1 MNFDQK
7 INTLMHL
14 FKMSNSKLARGIGV
28 DASLVSRWKSGERKI
43 SPNSPHIPMLANY
56 FLRLNAYH
64 YQKEYL
70 DKIILARIPA
80 GQTPDEASRVH
91 ILADWLISEEPPEP
105 QPDEQPEQLA
115 QSVSLVTNI
124 ADILAGTAQSAPKTP
139 VASSVPVS
147 ELALDNGWQPAIVP
161 GNQNSF
167 EVFEGRSGRRQAALN
182 MLYQVVQSDQP
193 QEFFM
198 TSEDDMRWLTEDA
211 SYTALWTR
219 LLRQAVEKGHQV
231 TIIHIVSR
239 RINEIM
245 SMLAYWIP
253 LHMAGR
259 MSSYYYPRFGD
270 RRIRQTY
277 MIVRGCSALTSSTIA
292 DFSGNDLTYRFDDP
306 LTVEQNMRLFN
317 VHLAQCRPL
326 FTLFG
331 RDNTQ
336 SYFEYSNEQN
346 KKSGAVSSIRH
357 LLNMRCLPLDLLPR
371 YIQDATGDL
380 SSAQLISSLAAQQQ
394 DFYSRLEQE
403 STIDIMPLSLF
414 ESIQSEGITKLPCCE
429 IFSDKPAWLSD
440 IDTLAWLRQTYDTLK
455 RYPNYELYLAP
466 DSSVINSLRINITY
480 KENVTAFFSPT
491 GPFLQP
497 AATVSL
503 NESNVLH
510 SLSYYFDDVIQ
521 QIPVSLRNRQDILT
535 RLERLIATL
544 SGLPSAK

>member
-14 FKMSNSKLARGIGV
+14 FKISNSKLARGIGV

-43 SPNSPHIPMLANY
+43 SLNSPHIPMLASF
-56 FLRLNAYH
+56 FLKLNAYH

-70 DKIILARIPA
+70 DKIIIARIPA

-91 ILADWLISEEPPEP
+91 ILADWLVSEEPPEP
-105 QPDEQPEQLA
+105 QPDEQPEKLA
-115 QSVSLVTNI
+115 QSVSLISNI
-124 ADILAGTAQSAPKTP
+124 ADILAGTAQTAAKTP
-139 VASSVPVS
+139 VSGSLPDPEKQVDA
-147 ELALDNGWQPAIVP
+147 GWQPEIIP
-161 GNQNSF
+161 GLVRSY

-182 MLYQVVQSDQP
+182 LLYQMVQSEQP
-193 QEFFM
+193 LEFFM
-198 TSEDDMRWLTEDA
+198 TSEDDMRWLTEDP

-219 LLRQAVEKGHQV
+219 LLRQVVEQGHQV

-239 RINEIM
+239 RVNEIM

-259 MSSYYYPRFGD
+259 LNSYYYPRFGD
-270 RRIRQTY
+270 RRVRQTY
-277 MIVRGCSALTSSTIA
+277 MVIRGKAALASSTIA
-292 DFSGNDLTYRFDDP
+292 DFAGNDLTYRYDDL

-317 VHLAQCRPL
+317 IHLSQCRPL
-326 FTLFG
+326 FILFG
-331 RDNTQ
+331 RDNTTA
-336 SYFEYSNEQN
+336 YFEFCSEQN
-346 KKSGAVSSIRH
+346 KKSGAVSAIRH
-357 LLNMRCLPLDLLPR
+357 LLNIRMLPAEILDR
-371 YIQDATGDL
+371 SIQDAPGDMTA
-380 SSAQLISSLAAQQQ
+380 SGLAALLKGQQQ
-394 DFYSRLEQE
+394 DFYQRIEQE
-403 STIDIMPLSLF
+403 SYIDIIPLALF
-414 ESIQSEGITKLPCCE
+414 ESIQEKGITKLPCCE
-429 IFSDKPAWLSD
+429 IFSDKLTMLNES
-440 IDTLAWLRQTYDTLK
+440 DTLAWLRQTLETMK

-491 GPFLQP
+491 GPFMLP

-510 SLSYYFDDVIQ
+510 SLSYYFDDIIQ
-521 QIPVSLRNRQDILT
+521 QIPVTLRNRQEVMT

-544 SGLPSAK
+544 SGLPADK

>member
-1 MNFDQK
+1 
-7 INTLMHL
+7 
-14 FKMSNSKLARGIGV
+14 
-28 DASLVSRWKSGERKI
+28 
-43 SPNSPHIPMLANY
+43 
-56 FLRLNAYH
+56 
-64 YQKEYL
+64 
-70 DKIILARIPA
+70 IIIARIPA

-139 VASSVPVS
+139 VASGMPGA
-147 ELALDNGWQPAIVP
+147 ELQIDTGWQPDIVP
-161 GNQNSF
+161 GQKSSY
-167 EVFEGRSGRRQAALN
+167 EIFEGRTGRRQAALN
-182 MLYQVVQSDQP
+182 MLYQIIQSDQP
-193 QEFFM
+193 LDFFM

-245 SMLAYWIP
+245 GMLAYWIP
-253 LHMAGR
+253 LHMAGQ
-259 MSSYYYPRFGD
+259 MNSYYYPRFGD

-277 MIVRGCSALTSSTIA
+277 MIVRGHAALFSSTLA
-292 DFSGNDLTYRFDDP
+292 DFTGNDLTYRFDDP

-317 VHLAQCRPL
+317 VHLSQCRPL

-331 RDNTQ
+331 RDNTR
-336 SYFEYSNEQN
+336 SYFEYVSEQS
-346 KKSGAVSSIRH
+346 KKPAAVSSIRH
-357 LLNMRCLPLDLLPR
+357 LLNIRCLPVDLLSR
-371 YIQDATGDL
+371 YVHDAPGDL
-380 SSAQLISSLAAQQQ
+380 PVSKLISLLAAQQQ
-394 DFYSRLEQE
+394 DFYNRLDQE
-403 STIDIMPLSLF
+403 STIDILPLSLF
-414 ESIQSEGITKLPCCE
+414 ESIQSEGITTLPCCE
-429 IFSDKPAWLSD
+429 IFSDKPTWLSD
-440 IDTLAWLRQTYDTLK
+440 VDTLAWLRQTYDTLK
-455 RYPNYELYLAP
+455 RFPNYELYLAP
-466 DSSVINSLRINITY
+466 DSSVINSLRINITF
-480 KENVTAFFSPT
+480 KENITAFFSPT

-497 AATVSL
+497 AATVAL

-521 QIPVSLRNRQDILT
+521 QIPASLRNRQDVMT

-544 SGLPSAK
+544 SGLPTAK